1 MSEQK
6 SLTKVQAIMRYFSD
20 PEGKRGIISAK
31 PSLAEMKALSRE
43 DRDELAM
50 LAAVELGVD
59 IAVSP

>member
-20 PEGKRGIISAK
+20 PEGKRGIPSDK